1 MTERAKD
8 ELDQFIE
15 AATAVLWLDI
25 DPAWVPAIRANL
37 EVTLAHARNVEAL
50 PLADEAEPAS
60 VFEA

>member
-8 ELDQFIE
+8 ELDQLIE
-15 AATAVLWLDI
+15 AATAVLGLDI
-25 DPAWVPAIRANL
+25 DPAWVPAVRANL

-50 PLADEAEPAS
+50 ALADEAEPAS